1 MAIIFFAFPYYLAKT
16 KNFTYAAGLG
26 FVTGGLIALSFYNAS
41 PNRPWL
47 YACYRTAALLVG
59 CCISLIVS
67 VVILPKPIEEV
78 IAEQMKM
85 SMSLLGK
92 SCKMI
97 LEAAGKDNSVGDG
110 NKLPYILDLIT
121 DDDQE
126 DEIHDAYA
134 TAATL
139 HTMGKSKLP
148 LLKYDPFLLYSR
160 GFDKKKIAMY
170 GKQVQMQRAR
180 LNRLIT
186 SIVSMDSLF
195 RLGIQEID
203 MKKYKLSDP
212 LTEAG
217 ERVKVVLGNDA
228 SVDDKNEAAH
238 LLLVENLASIRQ
250 VRMSI
255 EVKLKDDGSFTKN
268 IEGVLKG
275 DILPPTFYSNDDS
288 LCFFLRHVELVIM
301 SCIRLHYCFH
311 NEDEGV
317 VKDKEEV

>member
-1 MAIIFFAFPYYLAKT
+1 
-16 KNFTYAAGLG
+16 
-26 FVTGGLIALSFYNAS
+26 
-41 PNRPWL
+41 
-47 YACYRTAALLVG
+47 
-59 CCISLIVS
+59 
-67 VVILPKPIEEV
+67 
-78 IAEQMKM
+78 
-85 SMSLLGK
+85 
-92 SCKMI
+92 MI
-97 LEAAGKDNSVGDG
+97 LEAAGKDDSVEDG

-139 HTMGKSKLP
+139 HTIGKSKLP

-160 GFDKKKIAMY
+160 RFDKKKIALY

-203 MKKYKLSDP
+203 MEKYKLSDP

-217 ERVKVVLGNDA
+217 KRVEVVLGSDA

-238 LLLVENLASIRQ
+238 LLLVDNLTSIRQ
-250 VRMSI
+250 VRMRI
-255 EVKLKDDGSFTKN
+255 EIKSKEDDGSFTKN

-275 DILPPTFYSNDDS
+275 DTLPSTFYSNDDS
-288 LCFFLRHVELVIM
+288 LCFFLRHVEHVIM

-311 NEDEGV
+311 DDEEEGV